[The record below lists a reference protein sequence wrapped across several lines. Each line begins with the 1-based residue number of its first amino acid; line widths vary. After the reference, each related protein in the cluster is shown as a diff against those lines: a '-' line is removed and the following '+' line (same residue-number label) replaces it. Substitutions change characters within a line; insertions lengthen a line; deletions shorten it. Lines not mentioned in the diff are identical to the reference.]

1 MRSYPGSKRAVV
13 AGIVLLMSLG
23 LVQPAGAILDGTDDT
38 ANQFES
44 VGMLQL
50 QFDTDQWGAFC
61 SGTLVA
67 PDVVLTAAH
76 CTDFFTAPV
85 GAAGLGPDD
94 LRVSFDVAPD
104 EDSTYYLADHI
115 VVNPDWLTAGP
126 CLGNSKHL
134 CLASP
139 AEDIALVFLQ
149 EDVAGVTPSPIAGP
163 GYLDA
168 LDVTSETFTVVGYGT
183 DDFVTGSAFSPNS
196 ITIFDGVRSFR
207 EVTAITTHDAF
218 PERFLK
224 ITAGVCFGDS
234 GGPLFHDGTI
244 VALNTWTFSARC
256 AGPNLEYRTDSA
268 IAQAFLDTNL

>member
-1 MRSYPGSKRAVV
+1 MSVV
-13 AGIVLLMSLG
+13 

-38 ANQFES
+38 TNQFES
-44 VGMLQL
+44 VGMLQA
-50 QFDTDQWGAFC
+50 QVDADEWVAFC

-67 PDVVLTAAH
+67 PNVVLTAAH

-85 GAAGLGPDD
+85 GEEGLGADD

-104 EDSTYYLADHI
+104 EDSTYYVADHI

-126 CLGNSKHL
+126 CLGNSKYL

-139 AEDIALVFLQ
+139 AEDIALVFLG
-149 EDVAGVTPSPIAGP
+149 ETVSGVTPSPIAGP

-183 DDFVTGSAFSPNS
+183 DDFVIGSAFSPNQ
-196 ITIFDGVRSFR
+196 ITIFDGVRSYR
-207 EVTAITTHDAF
+207 EVTAINTHDAF
-218 PERFLK
+218 PDRFLK

-234 GGPLFHDGTI
+234 GGPLFHEGTV

-256 AGPNLEYRTDSA
+256 SGPNLEYRTDSA
-268 IAQAFLDTNL
+268 VAQAFLDANL

>member
-1 MRSYPGSKRAVV
+1 MHPSQGSKLAVTAAV
-13 AGIVLLMSLG
+13 ALFMSVVLL
-23 LVQPAGAILDGTDDT
+23 QPAGAILEGTDDT

-44 VGMLQL
+44 VGMLQA
-50 QFDTDQWGAFC
+50 QVDADEWVAFC

-85 GAAGLGPDD
+85 GQAGFGPDD

-104 EDSTYYLADHI
+104 EDSTYYVADHI
-115 VVNPDWLTAGP
+115 VVHPDWLTAGP

-139 AEDIALVFLQ
+139 AEDIALVFLR
-149 EDVAGVTPSPIAGP
+149 DSVSGVTPSPIAGP

-183 DDFVTGSAFSPNS
+183 DDFVIGSAFSPNQ
-196 ITIFDGVRSFR
+196 ITIFDGVRSYR
-207 EVTAITTHDAF
+207 EVTAINTHDAF
-218 PERFLK
+218 PDRFLK

-234 GGPLFHDGTI
+234 GGPMFHDGTV

-256 AGPNLEYRTDSA
+256 TGPNLEYRTDSA
-268 IAQAFLDTNL
+268 IAQAFLDANL